1 MKFLNVCKA
10 TKETLFKG
18 VLSSTKKEAN
28 SQGRREGITNMHQ
41 LSKKKWRKNLG
52 NSLYHVQLSLQYI
65 IDVEKK
71 LRELGEILLKKKR
84 KRRVRFFIYSNKK
97 AAIFFFKE
105 EHTKKKLIILPKPNL
120 LLPLL
125 LVLNAHSQFLAC
137 CDFEDL
143 SMNTHCFTISIVT
156 ILQNNF

>member
-1 MKFLNVCKA
+1 MKFLNVCKT

-18 VLSSTKKEAN
+18 VLSNIRKEPN

-52 NSLYHVQLSLQYI
+52 NSLYRVQLSLHYRCR
-65 IDVEKK
+65 KK
-71 LRELGEILLKKKR
+71 LPELGEILLNKKR
-84 KRRVRFFIYSNKK
+84 KRRVRLFIYSNKK

-120 LLPLL
+120 LLLSLL
-125 LVLNAHSQFLAC
+125 GQNAHSRCLAF
-137 CDFEDL
+137 CDLNIF
-143 SMNTHCFTISIVT
+143 
-156 ILQNNF
+156 Q

>member
-1 MKFLNVCKA
+1 MNFLNVCKT

-18 VLSSTKKEAN
+18 VLSNIRKEPN

-52 NSLYHVQLSLQYI
+52 NSLYRVQRNSHYI

-71 LRELGEILLKKKR
+71 LPELGEILLKKKR
-84 KRRVRFFIYSNKK
+84 KRRVRLFIYSNKK

-120 LLPLL
+120 LLLSLL
-125 LVLNAHSQFLAC
+125 G
-137 CDFEDL
+137 
-143 SMNTHCFTISIVT
+143 
-156 ILQNNF
+156 